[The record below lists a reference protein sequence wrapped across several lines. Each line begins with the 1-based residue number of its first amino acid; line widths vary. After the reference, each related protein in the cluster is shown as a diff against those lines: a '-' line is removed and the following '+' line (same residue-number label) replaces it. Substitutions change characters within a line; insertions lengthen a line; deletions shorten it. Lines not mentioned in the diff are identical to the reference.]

1 MSDLDD
7 ALTAAAYALFALEQS
22 LPLAKI
28 AEGAHAGSF
37 PAADLH
43 TPEWFAAAIESD
55 DLMSVAPELQAL
67 PVDAEA
73 DIDLAGVDLIRV
85 YAPEMAAARDAEDL
99 APEVRGHEASGA
111 PDGAESPR
119 ESRRISLLQELS
131 DLDD

>member
-22 LPLAKI
+22 LPLAAI
-28 AEGAHAGSF
+28 AEGAHAGRF

-43 TPEWFAAAIESD
+43 TPEWFAAAIDSD
-55 DLMSVAPELQAL
+55 DLMAMAPELQAL
-67 PVDAEA
+67 PLDAGD
-73 DIDLAGVDLIRV
+73 DIDVAGVDLIRV
-85 YAPEMAAARDAEDL
+85 YAPEMAAARAALDDAAQRQQAATPTDAAE
-99 APEVRGHEASGA
+99 
-111 PDGAESPR
+111 AESPR